1 MRRLAAKSSIRSGL
15 DLILVLLYA
24 RGSARALCED
34 VSDATRLVKL
44 AYLLVREGGFGHLAD
59 DLRFEA
65 KDYGPWSSDVFDA
78 VEALVGMGLIGAQR
92 MVPEHF
98 GEVVDHVEWA
108 GGGGGDADQDG
119 ARQVPAEEK
128 VKTTYYLT
136 RSGKKV
142 AGALYDGATRSEIA
156 RIEFIK
162 AKFNKLDLHDVLRY
176 VYSKYPEHTIKS
188 KIRASLAR

>member
-1 MRRLAAKSSIRSGL
+1 MRRLAARSSIRSGL

-24 RGSARALCED
+24 RGSAQALCED

-44 AYLLVREGGFGHLAD
+44 AYLLVREGGFGHLAG

-65 KDYGPWSSDVFDA
+65 KDYGPWSGDVFDA
-78 VEALVGMGLIGAQR
+78 VEALSGMGLIEVQR

-108 GGGGGDADQDG
+108 GGDADHDG
-119 ARQVPAEEK
+119 ARQVPSEEK

-142 AGALYDGATRSEIA
+142 AGVLYGGATRSEIA

-176 VYSKYPEHTIKS
+176 VYSKYPEHTTKS